1 MVSVTTAPDD
11 RWTEVT
17 PAPTRTATQLAGAPS
32 GVPNDPPPKI
42 STVSGAT
49 GTAVGQTAVPV
60 PTARSVDSS
69 TANSPHPVVGPGG
82 AGSGGTEAAGPE
94 PPEPE
99 EPGPV
104 VVACGAIIGW
114 AHIAV

>member
-1 MVSVTTAPDD
+1 MVSVTAAPDD

-32 GVPNDPPPKI
+32 GVPKDPPPNI

-49 GTAVGQTAVPV
+49 GAADGQTAVPV
-60 PTARSVDSS
+60 LTARSVDSS
-69 TANSPHPVVGPGG
+69 TVNSPHPLVGPGG

-99 EPGPV
+99 SGPV
-104 VVACGAIIGW
+104 VVEACGAIIGW